1 MSKNINEQIVHLINI
16 QNNTILDKD
25 GNTKPF
31 EPKNAYLLAQGDG
44 THERWVTDDNGV
56 ISKQAGSG
64 GSSNEIDPIFSASPS
79 ATITNSDITNW
90 NKQSDWNQTDN
101 TSIDFIKNKPDV
113 FQEVSATQKGIVNN
127 SALQELGGVDK
138 KIHDVRV
145 GTGNGTSTEWSTV
158 LGKDALLTNTSG
170 GNNNAIGRDS
180 LKLNTI
186 GSYNTAVGDYTLPN
200 NISGNYNTITGSQA
214 GYNNTTGYNN
224 SGYGAFSLG
233 STTTGSRNTAIGYGT
248 GYKITTGTLNF
259 IAGNNAGN
267 NIITGSQNICIGQQS
282 GKTITNGSENICIGG
297 ASGTSSTGATTA
309 NGSIADGRSNVFI
322 GTNIGLHGGLS
333 GVNNSHY
340 LIIHNYRND
349 GVPIVDSNNPL
360 IKGHFVDRWLTIG
373 GKLSVTP
380 TYMPN
385 ATGDSTY
392 TKNIVAKADGT
403 FGWTDGL
410 VSDKVRFNLS
420 NSITPTPN
428 TLVPKTDGSG
438 LVWYDNNSVPKDLGS
453 SGGSG
458 EKLDKFSKIENIT
471 VSQDTNYVYIKGDV
485 LHVIKNGSMG
495 STTPG
500 SAKITLNGYLEITN
514 GILIEKTDTI
524 NNPGHN
530 SGVGGFNFMPYDET
544 TYYKGLYI
552 GFYIRIDKSVN
563 PSPFW
568 TNGYG
573 VVCIMLT
580 YGDYEGSS
588 KAIGAIRL

>member
-1 MSKNINEQIVHLINI
+1 MSKINEIIVLQIP
-16 QNNTILDKD
+16 DKVD
-25 GNTKPF
+25 PCT
-31 EPKNAYLLAQGDG
+31 AYLLDNGDG
-44 THERWVTDDNGV
+44 THDRYVSDENGN
-56 ISKQAGSG
+56 ISKQAGG
-64 GSSNEIDPIFSASPS
+64 GSSLDQDNIPKVVNITLTDLGMTSENTEAEINQALSNYINGLNLTVGEKELYFFQVDGFSDLVGNKITSLENLKLDKGINHTWSPINRTLTLFDKDGNQLSQVSLVSLDNEGTDLRYNASTLSLELYNGDNELLDSIPVS
-79 ATITNSDITNW
+79 SFIGSVGTQLQLNSNELQLKDSQGNVLSTVNFTV
-90 NKQSDWNQTDN
+90 NN
-101 TSIDFIKNKPDV
+101 V

-127 SALQELGGVDK
+127 IALQELGGVDK
-138 KIHDVRV
+138 SIHDIRV
-145 GTGNGTSTEWSTV
+145 GTGNGTATGWSTV
-158 LGKDALLTNTSG
+158 LGKDALSTNTSG
-170 GNNNAIGRDS
+170 ENNTAIGRDS

-200 NISGNYNTITGSQA
+200 NISGNYNTITGSKA

-322 GTNIGLHGGLS
+322 GTNIGLYGGLS

-392 TKNIVAKADGT
+392 TKNIVAKPDGT
-403 FGWTDGL
+403 FGWEDKKTL
-410 VSDKVRFNLS
+410 EINVSKGTTF
-420 NSITPTPN
+420 P
-428 TLVPKTDGSG
+428 
-438 LVWYDNNSVPKDLGS
+438 SVP
-453 SGGSG
+453 
-458 EKLDKFSKIENIT
+458 
-471 VSQDTNYVYIKGDV
+471 
-485 LHVIKNGSMG
+485 
-495 STTPG
+495 
-500 SAKITLNGYLEITN
+500 
-514 GILIEKTDTI
+514 
-524 NNPGHN
+524 NPGDLFFNTTDNKHY
-530 SGVGGFNFMPYDET
+530 GFDGTSWNA
-544 TYYKGLYI
+544 LY
-552 GFYIRIDKSVN
+552 
-563 PSPFW
+563 
-568 TNGYG
+568 
-573 VVCIMLT
+573 
-580 YGDYEGSS
+580 
-588 KAIGAIRL
+588 